1 MREFNEPMRRF
12 LYKILMVVVITAA
25 ILSFGSMLRIKPEG
39 WSIPV
44 FLGSA
49 FFFMGEFLTG
59 SGFTFR
65 FHYISRPTPEAAW
78 KFLGILCWVITG
90 IWFIYSL
97 LS

>member
-1 MREFNEPMRRF
+1 MMRI
-12 LYKILMVVVITAA
+12 LYKLFMTVIVTAA
-25 ILSFGSMLRIKPEG
+25 ILSFGSMLDIEPPG
-39 WSIPV
+39 WAISA

-59 SGFTFR
+59 SGFTLR
-65 FHYISRPTPEAAW
+65 LHYINRPTPEAAW

-97 LS
+97 FS